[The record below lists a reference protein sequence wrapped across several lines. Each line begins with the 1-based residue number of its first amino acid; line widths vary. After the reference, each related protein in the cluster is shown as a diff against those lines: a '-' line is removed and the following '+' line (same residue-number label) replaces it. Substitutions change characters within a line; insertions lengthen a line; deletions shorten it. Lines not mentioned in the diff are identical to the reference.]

1 MQSLLFRS
9 LPIFLS
15 CSMFVITVAGGGQ
28 LTASAVFTTLAL
40 ADTLRAPLSQL
51 SDLLSELVNAHA
63 SLHSVQA
70 FLALQGQVGPGG
82 CSGSGPHWQA
92 AGDRMPRHG
101 ASTLET
107 VGIAGGG
114 IEGSRWVP
122 SGSGTSYSVMVV
134 SRSNAGRGTRW
145 LSRSSESLEGWVL
158 IAAPSKS
165 ESDTHCSSMDPLPQ
179 SLMY

>member
-1 MQSLLFRS
+1 MSRPGRPGPEVLLAQSLLFRS

-82 CSGSGPHWQA
+82 CSGSGPYWQA
-92 AGDRMPRHG
+92 AGDRMPCHG

-114 IEGSRWVP
+114 MEAGPYKHLTLPTILRGYL
-122 SGSGTSYSVMVV
+122 SGG
-134 SRSNAGRGTRW
+134 W
-145 LSRSSESLEGWVL
+145 LL
-158 IAAPSKS
+158 
-165 ESDTHCSSMDPLPQ
+165 
-179 SLMY
+179 